1 MSKAIEIVQIVE
13 VEDVDEELIE
23 RTQED
28 DVLTTHMGMTTL
40 IKNDRNRKIN
50 DIKDEDIYV
59 DCSFVFGSAARAKIL
74 FSYCNY
80 I

>member
-1 MSKAIEIVQIVE
+1 MKSYQIVWD
-13 VEDVDEELIE
+13 EDEDKKLIE
-23 RTQED
+23 PTEKIND

-59 DCSFVFGSAARAKIL
+59 DCSFVFGSAARAKSL

>member
-1 MSKAIEIVQIVE
+1 MKSYQIVWD
-13 VEDVDEELIE
+13 EDEDKELIE
-23 RTQED
+23 PIEKIND